1 MECLLCCDGLFASFG
16 ARSGLY
22 CPRRICLGW
31 VDREDNLRPQRRNSV
46 DGPGPDYEIA
56 RVRFA
61 ACLNADAE
69 SANACGIPERP
80 FRLRKS
86 VDKTTKRP
94 YRRIRGSRVSRDLKM
109 RAIFPPISP
118 RVEHEHLPPEAPHKR
133 LKIAR

>member
-16 ARSGLY
+16 RLY
-22 CPRRICLGW
+22 CPRRICLGR
-31 VDREDNLRPQRRNSV
+31 VDREDNLRAQRRNSV

-56 RVRFA
+56 RVRLA
-61 ACLNADAE
+61 ARLNADAE
-69 SANACGIPERP
+69 TANACGIPERS
-80 FRLRKS
+80 FGLRKS

-94 YRRIRGSRVSRDLKM
+94 YRRIRGPGIFRNLKM